1 LAKSSIFETRAY
13 LYKTAA
19 IRMFK
24 TPESNYP
31 SYFEKSKFS
40 VTWSIFV
47 FLVFVFSGLCIS
59 HGLTAD
65 PSILSSSFAL
75 LFSIIA
81 LIILVKTRE
90 YKLVALTAAISGT
103 IICQYSMFI
112 IDDSERVSDLMW
124 ILLVTFYIFYT
135 LGSKWGGIILTT
147 NLTGL
152 LIKVTLFTES
162 IQQLGIDH
170 HIKTIVNVAIST
182 VAVGFIIHKLIS
194 SSERN
199 NRELNSL
206 NIQLENKNEE
216 KSVLL
221 KEIHHRVKNNL
232 QVVSSLLRL
241 QANELTDE
249 TAKDQFSE
257 AISRISSMAL
267 IHEKMYQKEDLANL
281 DLKAYLDSLIIDL
294 MSTYSANGEINV
306 TIDSNLEHMEI
317 KNLVPVALIFNELI
331 TNSLKHAFTNTKQGE
346 INISILTKGLDVL
359 ISYRDNGNWIK
370 PVSDNSFG
378 MTLIET
384 FTEQLD
390 GEYTINLEKGTEY
403 KFCFSTPRK

>member
-1 LAKSSIFETRAY
+1 
-13 LYKTAA
+13 
-19 IRMFK
+19 MFK
-24 TPESNYP
+24 TPESIY
-31 SYFEKSKFS
+31 SGYFEKSKFA
-40 VTWSIFV
+40 VTWSVFV
-47 FLVFVFSGLCIS
+47 FLVFVFSGLSIS
-59 HGLTAD
+59 HGLTED

-81 LIILVKTRE
+81 LIILVKTRK

-103 IICQYSMFI
+103 IISQYSMFI

-124 ILLVTFYIFYT
+124 ILLLTFYIFYT
-135 LGSKWGGIILTT
+135 LGSKWGGIILIT

-182 VAVGFIIHKLIS
+182 VAVAYIINKLIS

-206 NIQLENKNEE
+206 NVQLSSQNEE
-216 KSVLL
+216 KTLLL

-241 QANELTDE
+241 QSNELTDE
-249 TAKDQFSE
+249 ATKEQFSE

-267 IHEKMYQKEDLANL
+267 IHEKMYQKENLANL
-281 DLKAYLDSLIIDL
+281 DLKVYLDSLISDL
-294 MSTYSANGEINV
+294 MITYSANQEINV
-306 TIDSNLEHMEI
+306 AINSNLEHMEI

-331 TNSLKHAFTNTKQGE
+331 TNTLKHAFTNTKQGE

-359 ISYRDNGNWIK
+359 ISYRDNGNWVK

-378 MTLIET
+378 MILIET

-390 GEYTINLEKGTEY
+390 GEYTINHEKGTEY

>member
-1 LAKSSIFETRAY
+1 
-13 LYKTAA
+13 
-19 IRMFK
+19 MFK

-90 YKLVALTAAISGT
+90 YKIVALVAAISGT
-103 IICQYSMFI
+103 IICQYMMFI
-112 IDDSERVSDLMW
+112 IDDSERISDLMW

-152 LIKVTLFTES
+152 LLKVTLFTES
-162 IQQLGIDH
+162 IQQLGIEH

-182 VAVGFIIHKLIS
+182 VAIGFIIHKIIS
-194 SSERN
+194 SSEQN

-206 NIQLENKNEE
+206 NIQLANQNKE
-216 KSVLL
+216 KTVLL

-241 QANELTDE
+241 QASELTDPH
-249 TAKDQFSE
+249 TKAQFND
-257 AISRISSMAL
+257 AVARISSMAL

-281 DLKAYLDSLIIDL
+281 DLKVYLDSLIKDL
-294 MSTYSANGEINV
+294 MNSYSKTEGIIVA
-306 TIDSNLEHMEI
+306 IDSNLQYMKI
-317 KNLVPVALIFNELI
+317 KNLVPIALIFNELI

-346 INISILTKGLDVL
+346 INISILTKGQDVL

-378 MTLIET
+378 MTLIDT

>member
-1 LAKSSIFETRAY
+1 
-13 LYKTAA
+13 
-19 IRMFK
+19 MFK

-40 VTWSIFV
+40 VTWSICI

-59 HGLTAD
+59 HGLTED

-81 LIILVKTRE
+81 LTILVKTRE
-90 YKLVALTAAISGT
+90 YKLVALAAAISGT
-103 IICQYSMFI
+103 IICQYMMFI
-112 IDDSERVSDLMW
+112 IDDSERISDLMW
-124 ILLVTFYIFYT
+124 ILLITFYIFYT

-182 VAVGFIIHKLIS
+182 AVVGFIIHKLIS

-206 NIQLENKNEE
+206 NIQLASQNEE
-216 KSVLL
+216 KTLLL

-241 QANELTDE
+241 QASELTDHH
-249 TAKDQFSE
+249 TKDQFNE

-281 DLKAYLDSLIIDL
+281 DLKVYLDSLIIDL
-294 MSTYSANGEINV
+294 MNTYSATGEINV
-306 TIDSNLEHMEI
+306 TIDSNLQHMEI